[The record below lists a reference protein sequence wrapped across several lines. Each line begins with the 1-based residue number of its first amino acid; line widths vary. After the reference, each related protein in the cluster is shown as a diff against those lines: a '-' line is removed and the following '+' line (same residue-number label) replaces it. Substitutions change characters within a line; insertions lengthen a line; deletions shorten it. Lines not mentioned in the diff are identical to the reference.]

1 MSKRAKA
8 FVEYWTSEFLQPD
21 SYEDEETLPES
32 RLNAAAC
39 ISAAAAR
46 GIAKAEIEEEFTDL
60 VAHIA
65 ALHERLVD
73 SELTRFVLRA

>member
-1 MSKRAKA
+1 MSKRART

-46 GIAKAEIEEEFTDL
+46 GIPKAEIEEEFPDL

-65 ALHERLVD
+65 ALHERLLD
-73 SELTRFVLRA
+73 SALTRFVLRA